1 VQLLQAVAQC
11 RLADARLREQALKS
25 AKSVCLN
32 IAEAAGRGSAADQ
45 ARIFHIARGECCET
59 AAAVEISAAAR
70 ECSSDSA
77 AEVAG
82 LAHEVYAMLTAL
94 GRRT

>member
-1 VQLLQAVAQC
+1 MQLLQAVAQC

-32 IAEAAGRGSAADQ
+32 IAEAAGRASAADQ
-45 ARIFHIARGECCET
+45 ARVYHIARGECCET